1 MDKKNAFIVDD
12 SLTHVYHLFFRS
24 TRSSEKIDA
33 IIFLKAFRF
42 LSVLLRRIGTNV
54 YANGVD
60 TSVLGQ
66 TWHTRV
72 AVDSSYAGEIGH
84 KMEQCLLQQ
93 IGTIDK
99 LRQSY

>member
-1 MDKKNAFIVDD
+1 MDKKSAFIVDD
-12 SLTHVYHLFFRS
+12 ALTHVYHLFLRS

-33 IIFLKAFRF
+33 IIYLKAFRF

-54 YANGVD
+54 CANGVD

-66 TWHTRV
+66 TWQARV
-72 AVDSSYAGEIGH
+72 AVDSKYAGEIGH
-84 KMEQCLLQQ
+84 KMEQCLWQQ